1 MTNEVY
7 FSLNDSS
14 LSYGKKKIFE
24 KISFSLHHND
34 KVALI
39 GKNGVGK
46 SSLLKIIAGNLGLDS
61 GDLWVSNR
69 IKIGF
74 LSQSLSNKSDLK
86 IHEALLNLIKSKE
99 QEYFIDQ
106 VCEELKIDK
115 NLSINKLSGGMHRK
129 FNLASIII
137 TNPDLLLLDEPTNHL
152 DIESIKWLENYLR
165 FTFKGS
171 FLVISHNRNFLKK
184 TTNKVFWVDRKRIRI
199 SPKGFSDFEDWSK
212 NLIEQERRE
221 LQNKKKILSEEME
234 WLSKGVTARRKRNI
248 RRKNNILTFKND
260 YEKQRS
266 EFLKSIT
273 KANINVSERET
284 FGPNILV
291 NCYKVNKSFIYGESK
306 KTILS
311 NFSYRFV
318 RGEKVGIIGKNGS
331 GKSTFLKMLND
342 PMLVDEGSIKIKK
355 NIEQNYFD
363 QSGVQL
369 NNKKSIKQNM
379 IPSGGDY
386 INVGEKKV
394 HICGYLKN
402 FLFDPKSLD
411 QEVGMLSGG
420 ERNRLLLAKILT
432 DPKDLLILD
441 EPTND
446 LDIETIDILVD
457 FIKEFKG
464 CVIVA
469 SHDLDFLNRTVDKF
483 LLLDGNGL
491 ITKTLNYEDIFLKHV
506 KDKKLNSKTPEN
518 SNTKSKKP
526 ESIEKKIKKILKKIE
541 IKEQYI
547 SKLSIQL
554 DQKNKHNNFDYE
566 NNEMI
571 IKEIKLAQDDLYSL
585 ESEWQNLEEEKLSK
599 GL

>member
-129 FNLASIII
+129 FNLASILI

-152 DIESIKWLENYLR
+152 DIESIKWLENYLK
-165 FTFKGS
+165 FSFKGS

-506 KDKKLNSKTPEN
+506 KDKKLNSKTSEN

-554 DQKNKHNNFDYE
+554 DQKNKLNNFDYE